1 MPYSPPV
8 YRHPSYAHFKLRV
21 LTQDILTPNWGNHKN
36 HAKNKQTN
44 KDERKTHNMKMY
56 KLN

>member
-8 YRHPSYAHFKLRV
+8 YIHPSYAHFKLRV

-44 KDERKTHNMKMY
+44 KQKDERKIHNMKM
-56 KLN
+56 